1 VAAIP
6 PLESLREVAALVHQ
20 ESGVTIGEAQFP
32 LLASAIGRIEP
43 GLDAPELLRR
53 CREPLSRSGLIDRL
67 IDQVTIKETYFLR
80 HRDELEAIDWRS
92 LLAAARREGRSVVR
106 AWSAACAS
114 GEEPYSLA
122 LLASEVFAERP
133 APVSILASDIA
144 ASSISRAQAAHY
156 GPRSLRNVSD
166 EDRARYFTPEVE
178 GLRVTDELRGRVRFL
193 RHNLVRDPIPP
204 AGEGAFDLIVCRNVF
219 IYFRPETVTATI
231 DALERCLRPHGV
243 LVLGAADRLASPPR
257 GKGAVQR
264 TVGPRRAGQD
274 RRRSPAGSTAPSLKP
289 VPLVQRRAR
298 DRRERPE
305 LDDRRPE
312 TLPEE
317 SVARTTALLAALHA
331 ADTGR
336 LSEAISAA
344 EQLLA
349 NNPLDEVAH
358 YIRGLAELAAGDRT
372 RSIADLRRA
381 LYVFPNFA
389 LAAYALAGAH
399 DAEGD
404 PPAARR
410 AYRQA
415 LRLLKAAHPQP
426 EPLPPL
432 NTQDL
437 ARACE
442 ARLARL
448 GDQQVQ

>member
-1 VAAIP
+1 MAAAIP

-20 ESGVTIGEAQFP
+20 ESGVTIREAQFP

-43 GLDAPELLRR
+43 GLDAAELLRR
-53 CREPLSRSGLIDRL
+53 SRAPLTRPELIERL

-92 LLAAARREGRSVVR
+92 LLAAARREGRSVIR

-122 LLASEVFAERP
+122 LLASKVFAERP
-133 APVSILASDIA
+133 PPVSILASDIA
-144 ASSISRAQAAHY
+144 ASSISRARAARY
-156 GPRSLRNVSD
+156 GWRSLRNVSD
-166 EDRARYFTPEVE
+166 EDRERYFTPEAG
-178 GLRVTDELRGRVRFL
+178 GLRVADELRGPIRFL

-219 IYFRPETVTATI
+219 IYFRPEAVTATI

-243 LVLGAADRLASPPR
+243 LILGAADRLASPPR
-257 GKGAVQR
+257 PKGAVER
-264 TVGPRRAGQD
+264 RVGPRRAAGGQD
-274 RRRSPAGSTAPSLKP
+274 RRRSPTGSTAPSPKP
-289 VPLVQRRAR
+289 VPIVERRAG

-312 TLPEE
+312 RPAEE
-317 SVARTTALLAALHA
+317 AAARTTALLAALHA

-336 LSEAISAA
+336 LSDAISAA

-349 NNPLDEVAH
+349 KNPLDEVAH

-415 LRLLKAAHPQP
+415 LRLLNAGHPQP
-426 EPLPPL
+426 EPLPAL
-432 NTQDL
+432 NTDDL

-448 GDQQVQ
+448 GDQ